1 MAKSKKRKK
10 KNQKANQRLSS
21 REQKKFYN
29 LLALPVAIM
38 TISLLLIERVG
49 YFCAKLFTTGNDYFY
64 KIKYFPFLVLAYA
77 FGFILLICLSEY
89 LTKAQELNLTRKE
102 YFKLKNIKAKKQ
114 TKDVI
119 LKSVILIAL
128 SCVTFLLGSQQ
139 KYIAQNDSIV
149 SYNLFKADQTYIDY
163 DDVTSVK
170 VEKIRVHL
178 YKFAGSHD
186 EILVTLKTKDKE
198 MQIHEAEFK
207 DYSEIKDFLKVF
219 DEDVVQYSSDGL
231 ELLNKK
237 K

>member
-10 KNQKANQRLSS
+10 KNQKANRGLSS

-38 TISLLLIERVG
+38 TISLLLAERVG

-139 KYIAQNDSIV
+139 KYIAQNNSIV

-163 DDVTSVK
+163 SDVTSVK
-170 VEKIRVHL
+170 VEKIREHI
-178 YKFAGSHD
+178 YKHGFHD

-198 MQIHEAEFK
+198 MQIHEDEFK
-207 DYSEIKDFLKVF
+207 DYSKIKDFLKVF

-231 ELLNKK
+231 ELLNK
-237 K
+237 